1 MEKFGAVILFNSM
14 ECTQESHTEGVIL
27 PLKSTGMINMKAL
40 SLVLLLISSS
50 VLADSYPVDQA
61 RHQALIFN
69 KWYIK
74 QISQSK
80 YPITDG
86 HEIDKYV
93 ATDTLKK
100 LRHPNVDG
108 EEDYGP
114 DFFLRAQDY
123 DNDWP
128 DNVNVIQSDFDPVC
142 TNVYVA
148 FGKAKKHVVVD
159 CMIKES
165 GTWKIQSV
173 TNLDIMPE

>member
-1 MEKFGAVILFNSM
+1 
-14 ECTQESHTEGVIL
+14 
-27 PLKSTGMINMKAL
+27 MKAL
-40 SLVLLLISSS
+40 SLVLLLVSSS

-69 KWYIK
+69 KWYIN

-108 EEDYGP
+108 EEDYGS
-114 DFFLRAQDY
+114 DFFYVPGIMTTTGQIM
-123 DNDWP
+123 
-128 DNVNVIQSDFDPVC
+128 NVIQSDYDPVC